1 MTRVIFTRILSRMTR
16 GRGLQMQA
24 LLFFV
29 LALTAFVFGIGADPE
44 QLETLI
50 PGLVWAILVL
60 SGLLGLPDLLEA
72 DAADGTLDDLLLSK
86 ISLPAVMA
94 MKMAAHAAATTLPA
108 AFAAVVC
115 TAAMS
120 PEALEYLPQL
130 AIGLA
135 FGALSFSAVGLLGAA
150 LTLGSR
156 RAGTLLA
163 VIVLP
168 LGVPPLIFGAGAAS
182 AHLLGVSPVMP
193 LSLLAAFCMAAL
205 TLAPF
210 AAAAI
215 VRMKVTT
222 P

>member
-1 MTRVIFTRILSRMTR
+1 MTTVFSRILSRMTR

-29 LALTAFVFGIGADPE
+29 LVLTAFVFGMGVGPE
-44 QLETLI
+44 EMQEMI
-50 PGLVWAILVL
+50 PGIVWSILVL
-60 SGLLGLPDLLEA
+60 ASLLGLNDLLET
-72 DAADGTLDDLLLSK
+72 DYADGTLDDYLLART
-86 ISLPAVMA
+86 SLPAIMA
-94 MKMAAHAAATTLPA
+94 MKMLAHATATTLPA
-108 AFAAVVC
+108 AMAAALC
-115 TAAMS
+115 TAMMS
-120 PEALEYLPQL
+120 GSTIEHMPQL
-130 AIGLA
+130 ALGLVLGA
-135 FGALSFSAVGLLGAA
+135 FAFSALGLLGAA

-163 VIVLP
+163 SIALP

-182 AHLLGVSPVMP
+182 APLLGISSAMP
-193 LSLLAAFCMAAL
+193 LSLLAAFSVASV

>member
-1 MTRVIFTRILSRMTR
+1 MTAAIYTRILSRLTR
-16 GRGLQMQA
+16 GRGLQVQA

-29 LALTAFVFGIGADPE
+29 LALTAFVFGIGADPQ
-44 QLETLI
+44 QLERQMPGMAWTILI
-50 PGLVWAILVL
+50 LA
-60 SGLLGLPDLLEA
+60 SLLGLPDILEP
-72 DAADGTLDDLLLSK
+72 DAADGTLDDLLLSS

-94 MKMAAHAAATTLPA
+94 MKVIAHASATTLPA
-108 AFAAVVC
+108 AIAAVIC
-115 TAAMS
+115 TGIMS
-120 PEALEYLPQL
+120 KLEAVHLVQV
-130 AIGLA
+130 AIGLGLGAIA
-135 FGALSFSAVGLLGAA
+135 FSSIGLLGAA

-163 VIVLP
+163 AIVLP

-182 AHLLGVSPVMP
+182 APLLGISPIMP
-193 LSLLAAFCMAAL
+193 LSLLAAFSIAAF